1 MRKYFKGINTKAA
14 DGWMLGFVSGN
25 SAIDGQDWI
34 IDTNS
39 LHADE
44 VPQECTDAKTFSQL
58 VAGLLNAYYN
68 DIETKDLDE
77 ITLMNM
83 GTVEEEEEIPGPE
96 NPKLPF

>member
-1 MRKYFKGINTKAA
+1 MRKYFKAINEKAA

-25 SAIDGQDWI
+25 SGIDGQDWV

-44 VPQECTDAKTFSQL
+44 VPDYCSDAKLFSQL
-58 VAGLLNAYYN
+58 VAGLLNCYYN
-68 DIETKDLDE
+68 GINAVGLGSQQLCDL
-77 ITLMNM
+77 
-83 GTVEEEEEIPGPE
+83 GTVEEQEKIPSPK